1 MANADEKVFLWINGL
16 AGNFTPVDRFMQW
29 AVSDYLIP
37 VSMALA
43 LVGLWFV
50 GNDKLT
56 RQRHQIGVFIA
67 LTAMGLSNLSI
78 LIINQFYFRPRPF
91 DPLADLDVKLLFYPP
106 TDSSFPSNAVAAA
119 FGIAFSVWGVNHRIG
134 TGFIVGASLYAFAR
148 IYAGVHYPLDVIGG
162 AFIALVLTLF
172 VFRLRDL
179 LQPLPNWVIKA
190 ARILCLA

>member
-1 MANADEKVFLWINGL
+1 MANADEKIFLWINGL
-16 AGNFTPVDRFMQW
+16 AGHFTPVDRFIQW

-134 TGFIVGASLYAFAR
+134 TGFIVGASLRFR
-148 IYAGVHYPLDVIGG
+148 P
-162 AFIALVLTLF
+162 
-172 VFRLRDL
+172 RLRWS
-179 LQPLPNWVIKA
+179 PLPYGCHRRGFYRPGAYLVCVQAERLFA
-190 ARILCLA
+190 AST